1 MLELLWIQIWNRSYF
16 ILRDDNIL
24 SSGVKIDRL

>member
-16 ILRDDNIL
+16 ILRDDNIP